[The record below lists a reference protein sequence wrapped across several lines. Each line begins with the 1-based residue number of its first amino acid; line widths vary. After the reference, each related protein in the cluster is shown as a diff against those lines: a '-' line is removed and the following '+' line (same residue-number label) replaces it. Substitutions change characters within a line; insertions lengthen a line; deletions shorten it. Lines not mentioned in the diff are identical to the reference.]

1 MGHRDGH
8 MDQVPNPYAPPQTAV
23 PFSQYLINYFSTE
36 NVLIQ
41 TTIPS
46 CPSLGFFIHRLTV
59 LETYPLSNQH
69 YHLE

>member
-1 MGHRDGH
+1 MGHMDGH
-8 MDQVPNPYAPPQTAV
+8 MDQVPYLYAPLHTAV
-23 PFSQYLINYFSTE
+23 PFSQFLINSFSTE

-46 CPSLGFFIHRLTV
+46 CPSLGFFIYQLTV